1 MKRAI
6 ILLLAF
12 MLSFGTVLNAAPKEG
27 QKSFQEFNLD
37 GEKLEPNSI
46 LVEGTNYLQLR
57 EMAELLKNSNVKF
70 TVDWN
75 SDEKVVEIT
84 TSISEENKA
93 EAKPEEKT
101 EEVKEEVKEE
111 AKPEEKKE
119 EVKEEAKPEE
129 KKEEVKEEAK
139 PEEKTEEVKEEAK
152 AEEKKEEVK
161 EEAKAEEKAEEVKK
175 EELPEKMQ
183 VELTTMKVAINGE
196 VKEVEA
202 VLFEGRYYVR
212 LRTLGELVGFT
223 VQYNNETKAVS
234 IITKP
239 VEAIEE
245 SKENTEEVKEEEK
258 TEEKK
263 EEKKEEAK

>member
-93 EAKPEEKT
+93 EAKPEEK
-101 EEVKEEVKEE
+101 
-111 AKPEEKKE
+111 
-119 EVKEEAKPEE
+119 
-129 KKEEVKEEAK
+129 KEEVKEEAK
-139 PEEKTEEVKEEAK
+139 PEEKT
-152 AEEKKEEVK
+152 EEVK

-245 SKENTEEVKEEEK
+245 SKEKTEEVKEEEK

-263 EEKKEEAK
+263 EEKKEEVKEEKKEEAK